1 MITNKI
7 SNFFAAGMLVL
18 MFVLLFSSAWNDS
31 AIMDELAHIPAGY
44 SYLTQKD
51 MRLNP
56 EHPPLIKDLAAAP
69 LLFLN
74 LNFPVN
80 QKFWTED
87 INGQWTAGSVFLYE
101 SGNDP
106 DKILRFARF
115 PVILL
120 ALLFGFL
127 LFKWVR
133 GMYGN
138 KTALLTLFLFVFSP
152 TFLAHSRYVTT
163 DLGAAFG
170 FFIGIAAFVKFLE
183 KERDS
188 SLLSQQFTGG
198 AISTFSQEA
207 RLPVKSSKKYL
218 IIAGIAFGIAELLKF
233 SLVLLVPLYII
244 YGLLWAFV
252 VNFSKTGAF
261 ETSFKSRFKNFL
273 KHWIKI
279 LGKTILIFIIGG
291 AIIYLVYLF
300 HIWNYPVE
308 RQIHDTA
315 STLNS
320 FSIKSL
326 ANLVAQMAGISVFRP
341 IAQYLLG
348 VLMVVQR
355 AVGGNTAYFMGEVSA
370 AGSYYYFPVAYGLKE
385 NLAFHILTLIAFIV
399 GLKLILKSKNRGLYS
414 FFEWIRENFFL
425 SAGIIFTAL
434 YLTQSITSPLNIGV
448 RHILPTFPFI
458 YLLVSRR
465 IVLWTNNADF
475 DFRAKGFFG
484 SLKLAYHRY
493 IKTIPRILIVFICV
507 LWIFLSALVSFPYY
521 LSYYNELVGGTKNG
535 YKYITDSNYD
545 WGQDLKRL
553 NFFAEK
559 NNIQEIYLDY
569 FGGGSPRYYFGEK
582 FKPWNAE
589 KGLLPQ
595 NSYFAVSATFQQESI
610 AKPVRGFVKNEEKT
624 YFWLKNKEPI
634 ARAGTSI
641 FIYKF

>member
-1 MITNKI
+1 MLTNKI
-7 SNFFAAGMLVL
+7 SNFFAAAMLGI
-18 MFVLLFSSAWNDS
+18 MFVLLFSSAWNES

-44 SYLTQKD
+44 SYLTEKD

-74 LNFPVN
+74 LNFPIN

-106 DKILRFARF
+106 DKILHFARF
-115 PVILL
+115 PVMLL

-133 GMYGN
+133 GLYGN
-138 KTALLTLFLFVFSP
+138 KTAILTLFFFAFSP

-183 KERDS
+183 KEKQFS
-188 SLLSQQFTGG
+188 SISLEVASQGK
-198 AISTFSQEA
+198 
-207 RLPVKSSKKYL
+207 LVNYKKYL

-244 YGLLWAFV
+244 YGFLWAFAM
-252 VNFSKTGAF
+252 NFSEMGLPRRSEAEAGAF
-261 ETSFKSRFKNFL
+261 IANRFKNFL
-273 KHWIKI
+273 KDWIKI

-291 AIIYLVYLF
+291 VLIYLVYLF

-315 STLNS
+315 HTLNS
-320 FSIKSL
+320 FRIKPL
-326 ANLVAQMAGISVFRP
+326 ADLVVKMAGINILRP
-341 IAQYLLG
+341 FAQYLLG
-348 VLMVVQR
+348 VLMVMQR
-355 AVGGNTAYFMGEVSA
+355 AGGGNTAYFLGEVSA
-370 AGSYYYFPVAYGLKE
+370 AGSHYYFPFAYTLKE
-385 NLAFHILTLIAFIV
+385 TLAFHILTLIALIV
-399 GLKLILKSKNRGLYS
+399 GVKAVLKSKNKGLYS
-414 FFEWIRENFFL
+414 FFEWIRDNFFL
-425 SAGIIFTAL
+425 TAGVIFIVV
-434 YLTQSITSPLNIGV
+434 YFTQSISSPLNIGV

-458 YLLVSRR
+458 YLFVSRR
-465 IVLWTNNADF
+465 IVLWINNADF
-475 DFRAKGFFG
+475 KFSAKGFFG
-484 SLKLAYHRY
+484 SLKFVYHRY

-507 LWIFLSALVSFPYY
+507 LWIFLSALITFPYY
-521 LSYYNELVGGTKNG
+521 LSYYNELGGGTKNG

-553 NFFAEK
+553 KFFVEK
-559 NNIQEIYLDY
+559 NNVQEIYLDY

-582 FKPWNAE
+582 FKPWNVE
-589 KGLLPQ
+589 KGLPPK
-595 NSYFAVSATFQQESI
+595 NSYFAISATFQQESA
-610 AKPVRGFVKNEEKT
+610 AKPAKGFTKDESKF
-624 YFWLKNKEPI
+624 YFWLKNKEPN